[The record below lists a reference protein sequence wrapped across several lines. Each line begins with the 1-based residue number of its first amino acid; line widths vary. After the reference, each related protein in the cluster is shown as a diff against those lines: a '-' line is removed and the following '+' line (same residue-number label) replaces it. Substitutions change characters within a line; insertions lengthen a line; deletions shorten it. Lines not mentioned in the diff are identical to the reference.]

1 MVASQEHAFP
11 GGIFHEWQSA
21 CCRWNGKTTMSA
33 TIAPRL
39 GKHFFESWRSSIF
52 TKSPNPAMQAVER
65 LAREIAATEL
75 PIFIIGESGTGK
87 GTLAAMIHRL
97 SKRSGEELVRVNC
110 QNPLANSATEDGG
123 WRSPLG
129 LSARQLR
136 GTVLL
141 DEVMDLPPA
150 LQSHV
155 MAILPEEDTETQE
168 SPAVP
173 RVIAVSRTEL
183 NGLNEPQISREL
195 YYRLRGVLLRIPP
208 LRERKEDIPQ
218 LAQFLL
224 HKYGPSFGRSSV
236 RLSARAEKHFQM
248 HCWPGNVREL
258 ENTVKA
264 LLAVNDEDLV
274 LESIGLLN
282 ATPVNGD
289 RRFAASGNARQQGT
303 SATATSDGSDI
314 RQLAPAASLSLK
326 DAARTASRVAEKQ
339 LIIEVLD
346 RTKWNRKRAAK
357 ELNISYKALLY
368 KLKQNGLSGPEP
380 QKEQ

>member
-1 MVASQEHAFP
+1 
-11 GGIFHEWQSA
+11 
-21 CCRWNGKTTMSA
+21 
-33 TIAPRL
+33 
-39 GKHFFESWRSSIF
+39 
-52 TKSPNPAMQAVER
+52 MQAVER
-65 LAREIAATEL
+65 LASEVAATEL

-110 QNPLANSATEDGG
+110 QNPLANSTTEDGG

-141 DEVMDLPPA
+141 DEVMELPPA
-150 LQSHV
+150 LESHV
-155 MAILPEEDTETQE
+155 MAILPEGDTETQE

-224 HKYGPSFGRSSV
+224 HKYGPSFGRASV
-236 RLSARAEKHFQM
+236 GLSARVEKRFQM

-289 RRFAASGNARQQGT
+289 RQFTETVSGNARQQGT
-303 SATATSDGSDI
+303 NATATSDGNSDLT
-314 RQLAPAASLSLK
+314 QLAPAASLSLK